1 MKEIWKDVVGYE
13 GLYQVS
19 NLGNVKSVER
29 EMQNYRGN
37 KFIKVSKPIGKF
49 INKYGYIRVTLYK
62 NGIPRPFTV
71 HRLVATAFIPNPMG
85 LKDINHIDF
94 NKKNNNIENLEWCS
108 RSYNVKHAIKH
119 NPNILSGIMNHIEK
133 CKRPIIQYTMQGEF
147 VKEFPSARDAMK
159 ELGIHTSHIYDVAN
173 KRLGSDKRWI
183 RKSAGGYIWRYKGDE
198 LWN

>member
-62 NGIPRPFTV
+62 NGTPRAFTV

-119 NPNILSGIMNHIEK
+119 NPNILAGIKKNAVK
-133 CKRPIIQYTMQGEF
+133 GRKPIIQYTLDGKF
-147 VKEFPSARDAMK
+147 VKKYNSVCEASK
-159 ELGIHTSHIYDVAN
+159 ELGLSTSHICCVAN
-173 KRLGSDKRWI
+173 KKAEKGQTYI
-183 RKSAGGYIWRYKGDE
+183 RKSSGGFIWRYEGDE
-198 LWN
+198 L